1 MLKSLFALFLNIIIR
16 QLTKVCND
24 QHSATRNITT
34 AQTMA
39 FRLMLLIKMYDVT
52 FKSMPGI
59 VPARKLSKTINLL
72 FIKTNHNSLS
82 LH

>member
-1 MLKSLFALFLNIIIR
+1 
-16 QLTKVCND
+16 
-24 QHSATRNITT
+24 
-34 AQTMA
+34 MA

-82 LH
+82 LHWKKSTFNWQKWDVFLSLLFLTLLFLELKMQRE